1 MSADS
6 ISARES
12 HSRGF
17 GKWPHWT
24 HFDGF
29 ALAMRRDGWTAKMQR
44 NGSVF
49 ASVGNLVELGRRK
62 LSQINIVARV
72 ASGTL
77 VAALKAR
84 ARSSRFVILHRTPR
98 FWARRKCRAP
108 SDKEER

>member
-1 MSADS
+1 VNS
-6 ISARES
+6 
-12 HSRGF
+12 

-24 HFDGF
+24 HFDDF

-49 ASVGNLVELGRRK
+49 PSVGNLVELGRRK
-62 LSQINIVARV
+62 LSQINIVVRV

-84 ARSSRFVILHRTPR
+84 SRSSRFVILHRTPDFGR
-98 FWARRKCRAP
+98 GENVAHLAIRRK
-108 SDKEER
+108 DEHT